1 MSKIPYNHKAIEK
14 KWRDKWEE
22 NPVNVQFDEN
32 GKKSGGEYV
41 LDATFGSMMEEEI
54 KRHLSIQEEKL
65 FDFDMD
71 MLHRVKS
78 GDDSVEVKNWVE
90 KSLSSF

>member
-1 MSKIPYNHKAIEK
+1 
-14 KWRDKWEE
+14 
-22 NPVNVQFDEN
+22 
-32 GKKSGGEYV
+32 
-41 LDATFGSMMEEEI
+41 MMEEEI